1 MEQKHLEILR
11 KAVEKYGKNAQVMQ
25 AIEEMSE
32 LNVELCEYNKE
43 AQNPLITETTKS
55 MSKLT
60 KVLIKNINRNA
71 NNIKEIIE
79 EIADV
84 QIMIYQLIMIFSK
97 EDKDLNEKLLG
108 GMEYKIQ
115 RLKERMGE

>member
-1 MEQKHLEILR
+1 MEQKQLEILR
-11 KAVEKYGKNAQVMQ
+11 KAVEKYGKNAQVIQ

-32 LNVELCEYNKE
+32 LTKE
-43 AQNPLITETTKS
+43 
-55 MSKLT
+55 
-60 KVLIKNINRNA
+60 LIKNINRGKENE
-71 NNIKEIIE
+71 KEIIL

-84 QIMIYQLIMIFSK
+84 QIMIFQLIMIYSK